1 MWRVTA
7 YLKRAPSVVREDFVA
22 RWQALADRIV
32 SRNGAAR
39 PDRIVLNLPL
49 DPPLPDLI
57 AMFGDRYDGLTE
69 LWFRSREDAIRILLN
84 LEADPGLREQSAGL
98 LDTAACSRWLA
109 KVRPVIDKPGT
120 GVRFFVA
127 GQQVASLTVEEAQ
140 RYWHDVHPRVFGDVD
155 DFMAYITG
163 YTQMHGSSAP
173 ELADTTLFG
182 RYDFYPMCADMGL
195 REPADVPIAYAL
207 PSYMEIIRPDELK
220 FSKQAE
226 MLSFAS
232 TQRIIFE

>member
-127 GQQVASLTVEEAQ
+127 GQQVDSLTV
-140 RYWHDVHPRVFGDVD
+140 
-155 DFMAYITG
+155 M
-163 YTQMHGSSAP
+163 
-173 ELADTTLFG
+173 
-182 RYDFYPMCADMGL
+182 
-195 REPADVPIAYAL
+195 
-207 PSYMEIIRPDELK
+207 
-220 FSKQAE
+220 
-226 MLSFAS
+226 
-232 TQRIIFE
+232 